1 MAVFDT
7 LRAARTLRA
16 AGFEDAK
23 AEAVAEV
30 VQAVANGNRVTRAD
44 MQGVAMKV
52 DLERF
57 ATKEDLKGFAT
68 KKDLERFAT
77 KEDLKGFATKK
88 DLERFATKEDLK
100 GFATKEDLKRFAT
113 KADLERFATK
123 EDLERFATKADLESL
138 AAKAALK
145 SDLQD
150 LELRLTI
157 RLGVVAAAS
166 VTLTTALVV
175 GINQLLL

>member
-16 AGFEDAK
+16 AGFGDAQ

-57 ATKEDLKGFAT
+57 ATKADLERFAT

-77 KEDLKGFATKK
+77 KEDLK
-88 DLERFATKEDLK
+88 R
-100 GFATKEDLKRFAT
+100 FATKEDLKRFAT
-113 KADLERFATK
+113 KEDLKGFAKKSDLEPFV
-123 EDLERFATKADLESL
+123 TKA
-138 AAKAALK
+138 AFK

-157 RLGVVAAAS
+157 RMGVIAAAS
-166 VTLTTALVV
+166 VTIGVALMVAL
-175 GINQLLL
+175 NQLLL

>member
-52 DLERF
+52 DLEQF
-57 ATKEDLKGFAT
+57 ATKADF
-68 KKDLERFAT
+68 ERFAT
-77 KEDLKGFATKK
+77 KEDLKGFATK
-88 DLERFATKEDLK
+88 
-100 GFATKEDLKRFAT
+100 
-113 KADLERFATK
+113 ADLEP
-123 EDLERFATKADLESL
+123 LVTKA
-138 AAKAALK
+138 AFK

-157 RLGVVAAAS
+157 RMGVIAAS
-166 VTLTTALVV
+166 AVTIGVALMVAL
-175 GINQLLL
+175 NQLLL

>member
-57 ATKEDLKGFAT
+57 ATKA
-68 KKDLERFAT
+68 DLERFAT
-77 KEDLKGFATKK
+77 KADLQAELKGFATKAE
-88 DLERFATKEDLK
+88 LERFATKADLER
-100 GFATKEDLKRFAT
+100 FATKEDLKRFAT
-113 KADLERFATK
+113 KADLEPFATQ
-123 EDLERFATKADLESL
+123 
-138 AAKAALK
+138 AAVK

-157 RLGVVAAAS
+157 RMGVIAAAS
-166 VTLTTALVV
+166 VTIGVALMVAL
-175 GINQLLL
+175 NQLLL

>member
-57 ATKEDLKGFAT
+57 ATK
-68 KKDLERFAT
+68 KDLERFAT
-77 KEDLKGFATKK
+77 KEDLK
-88 DLERFATKEDLK
+88 RFATKEDLQ
-100 GFATKEDLKRFAT
+100 RFAT
-113 KADLERFATK
+113 Q
-123 EDLERFATKADLESL
+123 
-138 AAKAALK
+138 AAVK

-157 RLGVVAAAS
+157 RMGVIAAAS
-166 VTLTTALVV
+166 VTIGVALMVAL
-175 GINQLLL
+175 NQLLL

>member
-16 AGFEDAK
+16 AGFGDAK

-30 VQAVANGNRVTRAD
+30 VQAVANGNRVTKAD

-57 ATKEDLKGFAT
+57 ATKV
-68 KKDLERFAT
+68 DLERFAT
-77 KEDLKGFATKK
+77 KV
-88 DLERFATKEDLK
+88 DLERFATK
-100 GFATKEDLKRFAT
+100 ADLKRFAT
-113 KADLERFATK
+113 KADLERFAT
-123 EDLERFATKADLESL
+123 RADLEAL

-157 RLGVVAAAS
+157 RLGVVAATS

>member
-57 ATKEDLKGFAT
+57 ATKA
-68 KKDLERFAT
+68 DLERFAT
-77 KEDLKGFATKK
+77 KADLQEELKGFATKAE
-88 DLERFATKEDLK
+88 LERFATKE
-100 GFATKEDLKRFAT
+100 
-113 KADLERFATK
+113 DLERFATK

>member
-57 ATKEDLKGFAT
+57 ATKKDLERFAT

-77 KEDLKGFATKK
+77 KEDLK
-88 DLERFATKEDLK
+88 
-100 GFATKEDLKRFAT
+100 
-113 KADLERFATK
+113 RFATK

>member
-57 ATKEDLKGFAT
+57 ATK
-68 KKDLERFAT
+68 KDLERFAT
-77 KEDLKGFATKK
+77 KEDLKRFATKE
-88 DLERFATKEDLK
+88 DLKRFATKEDLK
-100 GFATKEDLKRFAT
+100 GFATKEDLNRFAT
-113 KADLERFATK
+113 Q
-123 EDLERFATKADLESL
+123 
-138 AAKAALK
+138 AAVK

-157 RLGVVAAAS
+157 RMGVIAAAS
-166 VTLTTALVV
+166 VTMGVALMVAL
-175 GINQLLL
+175 NQLLL

>member
-16 AGFEDAK
+16 AGFGDAK

-57 ATKEDLKGFAT
+57 ATKA
-68 KKDLERFAT
+68 DLERFAT
-77 KEDLKGFATKK
+77 KADLEGFATKA
-88 DLERFATKEDLK
+88 DLE
-100 GFATKEDLKRFAT
+100 RFAT

-123 EDLERFATKADLESL
+123 ADLERFATKADLEGFATKADLEAL
-138 AAKAALK
+138 AAKTALK

>member
-16 AGFEDAK
+16 AGFGDAQ

-57 ATKEDLKGFAT
+57 ATKV
-68 KKDLERFAT
+68 DLERFAT
-77 KEDLKGFATKK
+77 KAELQAE
-88 DLERFATKEDLK
+88 LQ
-100 GFATKEDLKRFAT
+100 
-113 KADLERFATK
+113 RFATK
-123 EDLERFATKADLESL
+123 EDLERFATKADLKPFATQ
-138 AAKAALK
+138 AAVK

-157 RLGVVAAAS
+157 RMGVIAAS
-166 VTLTTALVV
+166 AVTIGVALMVAL
-175 GINQLLL
+175 NQLLL

>member
-52 DLERF
+52 
-57 ATKEDLKGFAT
+57 
-68 KKDLERFAT
+68 DLERFAT